1 MLGAEYAS
9 SSKGKPTFIDIGA
22 AYPSKSRLSIT
33 IWGKNR
39 SAFSTPPEKLYE
51 GKNVAVRGK
60 VYLYDSVCNVEVTS
74 PDQITVL

>member
-51 GKNVAVRGK
+51 GKTIAVRGK
-60 VYLYDSVCNVEVTS
+60 VYLYDGVCNVEVTS
-74 PDQITVL
+74 PDQITIL